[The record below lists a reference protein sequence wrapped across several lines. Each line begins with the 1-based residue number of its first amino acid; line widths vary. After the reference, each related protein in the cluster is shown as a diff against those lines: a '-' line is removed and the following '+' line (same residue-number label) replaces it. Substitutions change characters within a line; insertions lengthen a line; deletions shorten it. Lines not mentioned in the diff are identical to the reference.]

1 MYLIPGVFSGII
13 SGIMHGINQGTLENY
28 VMRRDPTRTFV
39 QQGGYQIL
47 GILLTVGIALFT
59 GALLGGL
66 FKVINKQNYYQ
77 QFDDN
82 AMFELDRDDE
92 KKFADDEIVGSSSN
106 EWWFEEI
113 INYYNIKITIN

>member
-106 EWWFEEI
+106 E
-113 INYYNIKITIN
+113 

>member
-1 MYLIPGVFSGII
+1 MYLIPAVFSGII

-113 INYYNIKITIN
+113 INYHNIKITIN

>member
-1 MYLIPGVFSGII
+1 MYLIPGVFSVII

-106 EWWFEEI
+106 E
-113 INYYNIKITIN
+113 